1 MRRRPKRSST
11 ANKKAVEASD
21 NLIRQ
26 NSATVYGLYFAS
38 SNTDF
43 LLDEKKTRFSL
54 RPSVVVKPDRQTV
67 MFDYSQVTGDEA
79 SIFDGFFRGLSAGA
93 TLTLDGGIEST
104 CNFINEVT
112 GVPLTNFAD
121 TYTISTVDVSKKILV
136 ATKGTSISSTTAS
149 VFDGRYFID
158 LPQWT
163 KTQTNEDSTT
173 ISKILNLLP
182 SQSISHLGV
191 VPGSVLEFAKTS
203 KNNSRFTVESIY
215 IQNGIEC
222 IDVTEQVVQEDASEE
237 QVIVSVYGEEPPLS
251 GQNSTDPPVLPA
263 PILTTTGNR
272 LNSCCTGNCYTC
284 LLNSIRRAESNAEG
298 REGCDAPCTG
308 VGGTDCGPYQIN
320 CAAYV
325 KDICASCRPGNL
337 IEDGRGGFRRPR
349 QNEIPTRCG
358 DTDETDPQRTNDTGS
373 DGKRYCCVSSPCGD
387 CGAGFP
393 NPDGLGRGCYDSSCC
408 EVCEANYC
416 SKLTTACPP
425 GPAGAACCAEKK
437 RASEKLIECFNRRYL
452 RNPNSRCL
460 CTGTTIHQYGDG
472 DLRCCTC
479 EDIARRHNRGP
490 RKACDSLGEH
500 YWEKDPNGVRYWM
513 RQECPDC
520 LPEED
525 QPPVQPRPGRR

>member
-1 MRRRPKRSST
+1 MIRRPKRTST
-11 ANKKAVEASD
+11 ANKKAVETSD

-136 ATKGTSISSTTAS
+136 ATKGTTITSTTAS

-163 KTQTNEDSTT
+163 KTQTNEDSTS

-203 KNNSRFTVESIY
+203 KNNSRYTVESIY
-215 IQNGIEC
+215 TQNGIEC

-237 QVIVSVYGEEPPLS
+237 QVIVSVYGEEPPVS
-251 GQNSTDPPVLPA
+251 ESSSYEPVLYV
-263 PILTTTGNR
+263 TTGA
-272 LNSCCTGNCYTC
+272 LG
-284 LLNSIRRAESNAEG
+284 
-298 REGCDAPCTG
+298 
-308 VGGTDCGPYQIN
+308 
-320 CAAYV
+320 
-325 KDICASCRPGNL
+325 
-337 IEDGRGGFRRPR
+337 
-349 QNEIPTRCG
+349 
-358 DTDETDPQRTNDTGS
+358 
-373 DGKRYCCVSSPCGD
+373 GD
-387 CGAGFP
+387 CEPPIYGPMPTPMTGKPFKDWLKRDMECCKCLVYAEAECNDDQCQICNAWVIWNRRRDRVPGGAIP
-393 NPDGLGRGCYDSSCC
+393 PDDGTGRDEDSYCDMARLRNRFSGGWGAKKFNECFC
-408 EVCEANYC
+408 KTTDNSLEKRCIKSAEKICNQIGHSNYRGMEDPTGGANYFFRDG
-416 SKLTTACPP
+416 AVP
-425 GPAGAACCAEKK
+425 GWMDCNVQAGHCTKVTNKKCGSCGNVFYKCDIVPKPCDELGKKPGGGEDVEPDDTPVVPA
-437 RASEKLIECFNRRYL
+437 
-452 RNPNSRCL
+452 
-460 CTGTTIHQYGDG
+460 
-472 DLRCCTC
+472 
-479 EDIARRHNRGP
+479 
-490 RKACDSLGEH
+490 
-500 YWEKDPNGVRYWM
+500 
-513 RQECPDC
+513 
-520 LPEED
+520 
-525 QPPVQPRPGRR
+525 

>member
-79 SIFDGFFRGLSAGA
+79 SIFDGFFRGLNAGA

-191 VPGSVLEFAKTS
+191 VPGSILEFAKTS

-237 QVIVSVYGEEPPLS
+237 QIIVSVYGEESPIERLPGVPPL
-251 GQNSTDPPVLPA
+251 LPA
-263 PILTTTGNR
+263 PILGRIEDYVLNR
-272 LNSCCTGNCYTC
+272 CCPCYDC
-284 LLNSIRRAESNAEG
+284 LLRAMNRKEAEAEYDN
-298 REGCDAPCTG
+298 REGCNIECSNQDR
-308 VGGTDCGPYQIN
+308 DCGPYQIRCN
-320 CAAYV
+320 TWV
-325 KDICASCRPGNL
+325 KDICGPPNAPGQAC
-337 IEDGRGGFRRPR
+337 RGGHA
-349 QNEIPTRCG
+349 G
-358 DTDETDPQRTNDTGS
+358 
-373 DGKRYCCVSSPCGD
+373 
-387 CGAGFP
+387 GAELP
-393 NPDGLGRGCYDSSCC
+393 ECC
-408 EVCEANYC
+408 EVCSEGFCDLNV
-416 SKLTTACPP
+416 SCPE
-425 GPAGAACCAEKK
+425 GPAGDACCAEKQRK
-437 RASEKLIECFNRRYL
+437 SKLLIKCWQRRYL
-452 RNPNSRCL
+452 RNQRSCECSGPDNRYTYPS
-460 CTGTTIHQYGDG
+460 GKVESIP
-472 DLRCCTC
+472 CCTC
-479 EDIARRHNRGP
+479 EDIARKHNGGP
-490 RKACDSLGEH
+490 KGTCNTGATDD
-500 YWEKDPNGVRYWM
+500 YWKRVKEFM
-513 RQECPDC
+513 REDCPDC
-520 LPEED
+520 SIFNQQQTP
-525 QPPVQPRPGRR
+525 QTPQTR

>member
-11 ANKKAVEASD
+11 ANKKAVETSD

-43 LLDEKKTRFSL
+43 LLNEKKTRFSL
-54 RPSVVVKPDRQTV
+54 RPSVVVKSDRQTV

-136 ATKGTSISSTTAS
+136 ATKGTTISSTTAS
-149 VFDGRYFID
+149 VFDGKYFID

-163 KTQTNEDSTT
+163 KTQTNEDSTS

-237 QVIVSVYGEEPPLS
+237 QVIVSVYKSEDTQDSPIERQPAAAVVYSTSGGAECDPPKYGPMPTPMGGAEFRKWLDRDMKCCKCLVYAEGECNNDQCQKCTAWAIWNRRRGGPTGGVPPYDGREEDSYCDQARMRGRFEGGWGNAKFNSCFCGNTTNPLS
-251 GQNSTDPPVLPA
+251 RECERKADLICRQIGHSNYRGLPDPTGGANYFWTDGQVPDYMDCNVQKGKCRKVTGVCADCGNAFYICDGVPQPCEVLGVKPRPEA
-263 PILTTTGNR
+263 EIVEPEPGPIL
-272 LNSCCTGNCYTC
+272 
-284 LLNSIRRAESNAEG
+284 
-298 REGCDAPCTG
+298 
-308 VGGTDCGPYQIN
+308 
-320 CAAYV
+320 
-325 KDICASCRPGNL
+325 
-337 IEDGRGGFRRPR
+337 
-349 QNEIPTRCG
+349 
-358 DTDETDPQRTNDTGS
+358 
-373 DGKRYCCVSSPCGD
+373 
-387 CGAGFP
+387 
-393 NPDGLGRGCYDSSCC
+393 
-408 EVCEANYC
+408 
-416 SKLTTACPP
+416 P
-425 GPAGAACCAEKK
+425 GP
-437 RASEKLIECFNRRYL
+437 
-452 RNPNSRCL
+452 
-460 CTGTTIHQYGDG
+460 
-472 DLRCCTC
+472 
-479 EDIARRHNRGP
+479 
-490 RKACDSLGEH
+490 
-500 YWEKDPNGVRYWM
+500 
-513 RQECPDC
+513 
-520 LPEED
+520 
-525 QPPVQPRPGRR
+525 

>member
-1 MRRRPKRSST
+1 MIRRPKRTST

-26 NSATVYGLYFAS
+26 NSATMYGLYFAS

-136 ATKGTSISSTTAS
+136 ATKGTTITSTTAS

-182 SQSISHLGV
+182 TQSINHLGIM
-191 VPGSVLEFAKTS
+191 PGSVLEFAKTS
-203 KNNSRFTVESIY
+203 KNNDRFTVENIY
-215 IQNGIEC
+215 TQNGIEC

-237 QVIVSVYGEEPPLS
+237 QVIVSVYGEEPPLAESFAPPLLPSLLVTS
-251 GQNSTDPPVLPA
+251 GVQ
-263 PILTTTGNR
+263 
-272 LNSCCTGNCYTC
+272 LNSCCPLACMDCLFKAIRLKESRGNAR
-284 LLNSIRRAESNAEG
+284 S
-298 REGCDAPCTG
+298 GCDALNRDDGPGRAGSKGCSG
-308 VGGTDCGPYQIN
+308 ARGENPTDADKKKCWACGPYQIKYEYFR
-320 CAAYV
+320 AAQEPTWNQPDAV
-325 KDICASCRPGNL
+325 ACRSL
-337 IEDGRGGFRRPR
+337 RGLNWE
-349 QNEIPTRCG
+349 NELCKP
-358 DTDETDPQRTNDTGS
+358 
-373 DGKRYCCVSSPCGD
+373 
-387 CGAGFP
+387 
-393 NPDGLGRGCYDSSCC
+393 
-408 EVCEANYC
+408 
-416 SKLTTACPP
+416 
-425 GPAGAACCAEKK
+425 
-437 RASEKLIECFNRRYL
+437 
-452 RNPNSRCL
+452 
-460 CTGTTIHQYGDG
+460 CTGTEAQKVACCQRKETLSRLIMTCWWRRFTRNGGCQSGQGPCKTVNSDG
-472 DLRCCTC
+472 NCFTC
-479 EDIARRHNRGP
+479 EDLARSHNRGP
-490 RKACDSLGEH
+490 CGHDPNWDDRTTDQAPPEKPYTESTP
-500 YWEKDPNGVRYWM
+500 YWESVKTNMCELGGQCSNCCDANYNCRQFRRPNNLYPATPKEGSCGCAGDP
-513 RQECPDC
+513 E
-520 LPEED
+520 
-525 QPPVQPRPGRR
+525 PPVQSGPEITPA